1 MKNNN
6 RPEKCPLCGGIR
18 REGVTTFTVDF
29 GDGVVVIR
37 KVPAL
42 VCSQCGSDWV
52 SDEIAEKLENIV
64 ANAREKQ
71 NIVEVTSLS
80 A

>member
-1 MKNNN
+1 MKKNNN
-6 RPEKCPLCGGIR
+6 PEACPLCGGLKNN
-18 REGVTTFTVDF
+18 GLTTFTVDF

-37 KVPAL
+37 QVPAKI
-42 VCSQCGSDWV
+42 CSQCGADWI

-64 ANAREKQ
+64 ANARKKQ
-71 NIVEVTSLS
+71 SIVEVTSLS